1 MRDKKPGKAATSYPA
16 VLTLSPGLL
25 VGALLCAL
33 PVIALLPAGG
43 TREPQASATQTA
55 FLSLRLEE
63 LSERIERAE
72 RLPQPPTETTAAAME
87 RDVAELL
94 TLADTLAAQMP
105 ASTRLIL
112 QRLTLEHQALRRAV
126 HDPQA
131 GDAGAGNFESRR
143 RESLLRLG
151 AAREDL
157 LIQLERQSAWS
168 ASLRDISRNWML
180 YATLVAVAASLL
192 LLLRHHRRVPPA
204 PAASVGRSESAGDG
218 LGDTEVSRLLPH
230 LADWILLCDP
240 HGRVERVLAGDLAR
254 VGLHADAAMPRTLS
268 HLTSTLSADG
278 ASLLPLP
285 GEQVAV
291 TLTEFGAAPE
301 TAVPVR
307 LIVARLGHSPHCP
320 LIAIARDRRDEVQ
333 IEEEIRS
340 KVSQLARLRADSDAL
355 RRRILDMEEQAQ
367 TRIGQ
372 ELHDDVGQQLA
383 GIAFLAKAL
392 ANRLEREENRL
403 SQDANWIA
411 QIANRSVESCRS
423 LSHQL
428 SSPHFSNGEVGDAL
442 RRLCADTSSL
452 FGVDCVYCPAR
463 AWRNVEAIDADVSRH
478 MLRVVQEAINNA
490 IRHGR
495 AERIL
500 VRLERRSTR
509 LRLSI
514 VDRGSGMGSGSFTH
528 HETTGLGFSS
538 MQARA
543 RQLRGRLRVRSGAR
557 GTVVM
562 LTVPHGIYP
571 A

>member
-1 MRDKKPGKAATSYPA
+1 MRDKKLGKAGTSRA
-16 VLTLSPGLL
+16 AALTLSPGLML
-25 VGALLCAL
+25 GALLCAL
-33 PVIALLPAGG
+33 PVIALLPANGV
-43 TREPQASATQTA
+43 REPQGSATQTA
-55 FLSLRLEE
+55 YLSLRLEE

-72 RLPQPPTETTAAAME
+72 RLSQPPTEAAASAME
-87 RDVAELL
+87 RDIAELL
-94 TLADTLAAQMP
+94 TLADELAAQMP
-105 ASTRLIL
+105 AGTRLIL
-112 QRLTLEHQALRRAV
+112 QRLTLEHQALRRSV
-126 HDPQA
+126 RDPPS
-131 GDAGAGNFESRR
+131 GGSSRIDFEERR

-157 LIQLERQSAWS
+157 LAQLERQSAWS
-168 ASLRDISRNWML
+168 SSLRDISRNWML
-180 YATLVAVAASLL
+180 YATLLAVAAALL
-192 LLLRHHRRVPPA
+192 LALHRYRRA
-204 PAASVGRSESAGDG
+204 PVAAATSAGHPEAADDN

-230 LADWILLCDP
+230 LADWILLCDA
-240 HGRVERVLAGDLAR
+240 HGRIERVLAGDLAR

-268 HLTSTLSADG
+268 HLTSTLSADT

-291 TLTEFGAAPE
+291 TLTEFGADPE

-320 LIAIARDRRDEVQ
+320 LLAIARDRRDEVQ
-333 IEEEIRS
+333 IEEEIRG

-403 SQDANWIA
+403 SQEANWIA

-442 RRLCADTSSL
+442 RRLCADTSNL

-463 AWRNVEAIDADVSRH
+463 AWRNVGAIDADVSRH

-500 VRLERRSTR
+500 VRLERRSLR

-514 VDRGSGMGSGSFTH
+514 VDRGSGMASGNFTH

>member
-1 MRDKKPGKAATSYPA
+1 MPA
-16 VLTLSPGLL
+16 YGV
-25 VGALLCAL
+25 
-33 PVIALLPAGG
+33 
-43 TREPQASATQTA
+43 REPQGSATQTA
-55 FLSLRLEE
+55 YLSLRLEE

-72 RLPQPPTETTAAAME
+72 RLPQPPTEAAASAME
-87 RDVAELL
+87 HDIAELL
-94 TLADTLAAQMP
+94 TLADELATQMP

-112 QRLTLEHQALRRAV
+112 QRLTLEHQALRRSAQ
-126 HDPQA
+126 DSS
-131 GDAGAGNFESRR
+131 AGNGSRINFEERR

-157 LIQLERQSAWS
+157 LARLERQSAWS

-180 YATLVAVAASLL
+180 YATLLAAAVLL
-192 LLLRHHRRVPPA
+192 LALHRYRRAPIAMATPAGRVED
-204 PAASVGRSESAGDG
+204 VDRN
-218 LGDTEVSRLLPH
+218 LGDADVSRLLPH
-230 LADWILLCDP
+230 LADWILLCDA

-268 HLTSTLSADG
+268 HLTSTLSADT
-278 ASLLPLP
+278 ASLLPVP

-291 TLTEFGAAPE
+291 TLTEFGADPE

-307 LIVARLGHSPHCP
+307 LIVARLGPSPHCP
-320 LIAIARDRRDEVQ
+320 LLAIARDRRDEVQ
-333 IEEEIRS
+333 IEEEIRG

-403 SQDANWIA
+403 SQEANWIA

-442 RRLCADTSSL
+442 RRLCADTSNL

-463 AWRNVEAIDADVSRH
+463 AWRNVGAIDADVSRH

-495 AERIL
+495 ADRIL
-500 VRLERRSTR
+500 VRLERRSLR

-514 VDRGSGMGSGSFTH
+514 VDRGSGMSSGSFTH

>member
-1 MRDKKPGKAATSYPA
+1 MRDKKPGKAGASCAA
-16 VLTLSPGLL
+16 VLTLSPGLML
-25 VGALLCAL
+25 GALLFAL
-33 PVIALLPAGG
+33 PVIALLPADG
-43 TREPQASATQTA
+43 TREPQAPATQTA
-55 FLSLRLEE
+55 YLSLRLEE

-72 RLPQPPTETTAAAME
+72 RLPQPPTEAAAAAME

-131 GDAGAGNFESRR
+131 GVAGAGNVESRR

-157 LIQLERQSAWS
+157 LLQLERQSAWS

-180 YATLVAVAASLL
+180 YAALLAVAAALL
-192 LLLRHHRRVPPA
+192 LVLRRYRRAPSA
-204 PAASVGRSESAGDG
+204 PAAPAGRGESVDDG

-268 HLTSTLSADG
+268 HLTSTLSADT

-291 TLTEFGAAPE
+291 TLTEFGADPE

-320 LIAIARDRRDEVQ
+320 LIAIARNRHDEVQ

-463 AWRNVEAIDADVSRH
+463 AVEAIDADVSRH

-500 VRLERRSTR
+500 VRLERRPTR